1 MFIWLLYCDSLN
13 KKNNDITTDMKSYKP
28 FLLIFAIVG
37 LLWACET
44 TDPFVNE
51 VQIGILTG
59 DFESALAATDQA
71 IEVDP
76 ANHVAHYYRGLVL
89 ASQAETFENPEDRR
103 PYYARAKESFDTA
116 KEIMEGLEDTPSE
129 LEELNN
135 SIISFWADEYNMG
148 VNIQNDDSLF
158 NATPNPFHV
167 SLAHFLNAATINPDS
182 AMTFQVISST
192 HFQMNDIENAISTY
206 ETAISLMSQPQ
217 VDDYEYIISLYL
229 FNNQYDD
236 AIEMTNRAI
245 GDFPNESVFVQFL
258 ADAYIQQG
266 DRDRAIELIEGLI
279 ASEPDNPQYR
289 RVLGTQI
296 YQSVDRITAEVSGLY
311 QRIFDLRQAARNQRG
326 QELDQTQAQIEQIN
340 QEINAKEREID
351 ELTQISIREMER
363 VVELEPESES
373 ANFILGIIYQNRAA
387 NLFER
392 RNNTTDN
399 QEAMQYDDRARDNLR
414 EALRHYER
422 AAELNPDNPENWQS
436 LFQVYTTLGM
446 EEEAQNAMSRAGFD
460 D

>member
-1 MFIWLLYCDSLN
+1 
-13 KKNNDITTDMKSYKP
+13 MKSYKP

-59 DFESALAATDQA
+59 NFDTALAATEEA
-71 IEVDP
+71 IE
-76 ANHVAHYYRGLVL
+76 ANPSNFVAHYYKGLVL
-89 ASQAETFENPEDRR
+89 ASQAEILENASERQPL
-103 PYYARAKESFDTA
+103 YARAKESFDTA
-116 KEIMEGLEDTPSE
+116 KTIMEGLEETPSE

-135 SIISFWADEYNMG
+135 SVVSFWADEYNMG
-148 VNIQNDDSLF
+148 VSIQNDDSLF
-158 NATPNPFHV
+158 NATPDPYMV
-167 SLAHFLNAATINPDS
+167 SLAHFQNAATINPDS
-182 AMTFQVISST
+182 AMTYQVMSST
-192 HFQMNDIENAISTY
+192 YFQINDIDNAISTY
-206 ETAISLMSQPQ
+206 ELAMNLMQQPQ
-217 VDDYEYIISLYL
+217 IDDYEYIISLYL
-229 FNNQYDD
+229 FNNQFDE
-236 AIEMTNRAI
+236 AIDMSNRAQR
-245 GDFPNESVFVQFL
+245 DYPDEAVFVQFL

-266 DRDRAIELIEGLI
+266 DRDRAIELIESLI
-279 ASEPDNPQYR
+279 ANDPDNPQYR

-296 YQSVDRITAEVSGLY
+296 YQSVDRLTAEVSGYY
-311 QRIFDLRQAARNQRG
+311 QRQFDLRQAARNQRG
-326 QELDQTQAQIEQIN
+326 QELDQTQTQIEQITS
-340 QEINAKEREID
+340 QINAKEREID

-363 VVELEPESES
+363 VVELEPDSES

-399 QEAMQYDDRARDNLR
+399 QEAMRYDDRARDNLR
-414 EALRHYER
+414 EALKYYER

-446 EEEAQNAMSRAGFD
+446 EEQAQEAMRRAGFD